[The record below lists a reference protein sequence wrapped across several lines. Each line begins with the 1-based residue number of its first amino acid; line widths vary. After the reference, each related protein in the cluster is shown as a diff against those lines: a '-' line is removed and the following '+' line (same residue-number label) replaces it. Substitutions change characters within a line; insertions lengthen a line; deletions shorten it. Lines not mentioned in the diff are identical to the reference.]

1 MKLNK
6 LIALLLAFAMLFA
19 FVGCPTGNEP
29 VPENPNPEN
38 PPVDNPPVDNPPVDN
53 PPAEEIPADSI
64 RNWTA
69 EAAATE
75 YKVYDVED
83 LKFLAETVSAGNTLA
98 GITVVVA
105 NDITIN
111 ESVLKEG
118 FLEADEGEGAT
129 ANAALVNL
137 DSIGVRG
144 KGFAGTFDGNGK
156 VIKGLYMYQAHQGLG
171 FIGATAEGAVIKN
184 VTIIDACV
192 VNCNA
197 SAAEDG
203 SDDDRFGGL
212 VGLVEGATSI
222 ENCVFIGV
230 VGSSA
235 AEARGGA
242 YEYIGGLIG
251 RCDAATT
258 AKDCTVLARVYGG
271 DVINK
276 KGADK
281 ITKENVIGLNAA
293 NTPVVY
299 EGDNEYVKAAVEAI
313 NGPAAEPET
322 PDTPAEPETPD
333 TPAEPE
339 NPDTPAEPETP
350 DTPAEPETPDTP
362 AEPETPDTPAEPET
376 PDTPAEPE
384 TPDTPAEPET
394 PDTPAEPETPDTPA
408 EPEPENPPVE
418 EPETPAEAAKVL
430 KVTKV
435 AASDRFQFIIDG
447 FNVAKDDVLKVSV
460 LAPAGTTKAQLRS
473 TIGSGYAKFNGS
485 GVAVSEGWNEVTA
498 TASESCVGLMI
509 TLSGAF
515 EAVEMS
521 AYIAEI
527 SINDV
532 ALDLSSIT
540 SSDGSY
546 KVAVEMTEAP
556 AF

>member
-19 FVGCPTGNEP
+19 FVGCPTGNEEIP
-29 VPENPNPEN
+29 ETPAEDVTPGTPDNPENPNPEN
-38 PPVDNPPVDNPPVDN
+38 PDNPNPENPDTPAEPDN

-64 RNWTA
+64 RNWTS

-322 PDTPAEPETPD
+322 PDTPAEPE
-333 TPAEPE
+333 

-384 TPDTPAEPET
+384 NPPVDEPET
-394 PDTPAEPETPDTPA
+394 P
-408 EPEPENPPVE
+408 VE
-418 EPETPAEAAKVL
+418 AIKAL
-430 KVTKV
+430 QVTANYKNE
-435 AASDRFQFIIDG
+435 SRYQFIIDG
-447 FNVAKDDVLKVSV
+447 FEVKNGDALTVVMTYPEASVSEP
-460 LAPAGTTKAQLRS
+460 LLRS
-473 TIGSGYAKFNGS
+473 VNSGYNKFKPTTATP
-485 GVAVSEGWNEVTA
+485 VTDLLVELTA
-498 TASESCVGLMI
+498 TATEDTAGLMI
-509 TLSGAF
+509 TLNGTFGADVMPIYILGL
-515 EAVEMS
+515 AVNDT
-521 AYIAEI
+521 EI
-527 SINDV
+527 S
-532 ALDLSSIT
+532 LDSIT
-540 SSDGSY
+540 SVNGGDYTAGLEIVE
-546 KVAVEMTEAP
+546 VAAE
-556 AF
+556 